1 MGLIRLLLA
10 ISVITAHSS
19 SIFGLNFIQGQMAVE
34 VFFMI
39 SGFYMALVLTEK
51 YNKKSD
57 YKLFISNRFLKV
69 FPTYWLVL
77 IFCLIYQLIFLFL
90 NPNSPNIFAFF
101 NQTYHLNPFSFL
113 FLLIPNFTIF
123 GLDLTFLFRLNP
135 STGGLL
141 FTSHFRDFQPPLYDF
156 NLIVQAWTLSLELTF
171 YIIAPFLNKFKNK
184 FLFLIMALSLGL
196 RLFLYSRGLNHD
208 PWNYRFFPNEL
219 IFFVS
224 GILMYR
230 LYLKIKNKSWKLFSI
245 YSFVFYIFYL
255 ISYQFLPHERTKQL
269 ILFIF
274 SFFFIPFIF
283 NLLKNNKIDR
293 FIGELSFPIYISHF
307 LIIDILTHF
316 TNIPHVFLGLVT
328 TIISI
333 IFSILILIFFIK
345 PIDRL
350 RQNRVNMKVRTSR
363 FKRQLAL

>member
-10 ISVITAHSS
+10 ISVIAAHSS

-77 IFCLIYQLIFLFL
+77 ILCIIYQLIFLFL
-90 NPNSPNIFAFF
+90 NPSSPKIFTLF
-101 NQTYHLNPFSFL
+101 NPIYHLNPISFL
-113 FLLIPNFTIF
+113 FSLIPNFTIF
-123 GLDLTFLFRLNP
+123 GLDLTFFFGLNP
-135 STGGLL
+135 TTGSLF
-141 FTSHFRDFQPPLYDF
+141 FTSHFQDFQPPLYDF
-156 NLIVQAWTLSLELTF
+156 NFIVQAWTLSLELTF
-171 YIIAPFLNKFKNK
+171 YLIAPFLNKFKNK
-184 FLFLIMALSLGL
+184 FLFLIMTLSLGL

-219 IFFVS
+219 IFFAA

-230 LYLKIKNKSWKLFSI
+230 LYLKIKTKSWNKLSLYCFI
-245 YSFVFYIFYL
+245 FYISYL
-255 ISYQFLPHERTKQL
+255 TSYQFLPYERTKQL

-283 NLLKNNKIDR
+283 NLFKNNKIDR
-293 FIGELSFPIYISHF
+293 FIGELSFPVYISHF
-307 LIIDILTHF
+307 LIIDMLTHF
-316 TNIPHVFLGLVT
+316 TNISHVFLGSVT

-333 IFSILILIFFIK
+333 TFSIVVLIFFIK
-345 PIDRL
+345 PIDRI
-350 RQNRVNMKVRTSR
+350 RQNRIK
-363 FKRQLAL
+363 

>member
-1 MGLIRLLLA
+1 MGPIRLLLA
-10 ISVITAHSS
+10 ISVIIAHSS

-57 YKLFISNRFLKV
+57 YKLFIGNRFLKV

-77 IFCLIYQLIFLFL
+77 IICLIYQLIFLFL
-90 NPNSPNIFAFF
+90 NPNSPKIFAFF
-101 NQTYHLNPFSFL
+101 DSQYHLNPFTFL
-113 FLLIPNFTIF
+113 FLLIPNLTIF
-123 GLDLTFLFRLNP
+123 GLDLTFLFKLNP
-135 STGGLL
+135 TGSLS
-141 FTSHFRDFQPPLYDF
+141 FTSHFRDFQPPLFDF

-171 YIIAPFLNKFKNK
+171 YLIAPLLNKLKTK
-184 FLFLIMALSLGL
+184 FLLLIMSLSLGL

-219 IFFVS
+219 IFFIA

-230 LYLKIKNKSWKLFSI
+230 LYLKIKTKSWKLFSI
-245 YSFVFYIFYL
+245 YSFIFYL
-255 ISYQFLPHERTKQL
+255 SYLVSYQFLPHERSKQI
-269 ILFIF
+269 ILFVF
-274 SFFFIPFIF
+274 SFVFIPFIF
-283 NLLKNNKIDR
+283 NLFKNNKTDR
-293 FIGELSFPIYISHF
+293 FIGELSFPVYISHF

-316 TNIPHVFLGLVT
+316 TNLPYILLGSISA
-328 TIISI
+328 IISI
-333 IFSILILIFFIK
+333 IFSVFILIFFIK

-350 RQNRVNMKVRTSR
+350 RQNRIK
-363 FKRQLAL
+363 